1 MNNYAWLGAAT
12 ALLAG
17 AANADAVDSLRDFAQ
32 NVKSG
37 KASFTQTVTSVDGA
51 KKKTSS
57 GQFEFVRPNRFRFV
71 YAKPF
76 EQHIVADGQKVWL
89 YDVDLNQVTV
99 RPLAQALGATP
110 AALLAGA
117 TLDKEFEL
125 KAAPAAE
132 GFEWVLATPK
142 VKDGPIQSLRVG
154 FKGRELAALDIV
166 DAFGQRS
173 ALRFSALEQNIKLAE
188 DQFRFTPPK
197 GADIIQQ

>member
-1 MNNYAWLGAAT
+1 MSKLLLTLG
-12 ALLAG
+12 LLFAG
-17 AANADAVDSLRDFAQ
+17 AARADSVDLLRDFAQ

-37 KASFTQTVTSVDGA
+37 RAAFTQTVTSVDGA

-57 GQFEFVRPNRFRFV
+57 GQFEFVRPNRFRFS

-76 EQHIVADGQKVWL
+76 EQQIVADGQKVWL

-99 RPLAQALGATP
+99 RPMAQALGATP

-117 TLDKEFEL
+117 TLDKEFDL
-125 KAAPAAE
+125 QAAPAAD
-132 GFEWVLATPK
+132 GFEWVQAMPR

-154 FKGRELAALDIV
+154 FRGKELAALDIV

-173 ALRFSALEQNIKLAE
+173 ALRFSALEQNLKLAE
-188 DQFRFTPPK
+188 DAFRFTPPK
-197 GADIIQQ
+197 GADVIEQK